1 MWKLKNNLASIRR
14 AKSTIKPIEY
24 CYQEWIAEPKWIVQ
38 MQPKGSEP
46 KQKPYRNAQKK
57 KQRRVKKAS

>member
-1 MWKLKNNLASIRR
+1 MWKLKNNLASIKR

-24 CYQEWIAEPKWIVQ
+24 CYQEWIAEPKWIIQ

-46 KQKPYRNAQKK
+46 KQKPYR
-57 KQRRVKKAS
+57 KAS